1 MLPGISRNSSAVDL
15 IRSLDALAAV
25 LKDSN
30 AKSMEL
36 ADRLLKAGVQQA
48 LSDSTIG
55 VRLDTS
61 A

>member
-1 MLPGISRNSSAVDL
+1 MLASISRNSSAVDL

-30 AKSMEL
+30 AQSMEM
-36 ADRLLKAGVQQA
+36 ADKLLKLGVQQA
-48 LSDSTIG
+48 VSDSSVGMRI
-55 VRLDTS
+55 DTS

>member
-30 AKSMEL
+30 AQSMAL
-36 ADRLLKAGVQQA
+36 ADKLLKVGVQQA
-48 LSDSTIG
+48 LSDSTVG
-55 VRLDTS
+55 ARVDTS

>member
-30 AKSMEL
+30 AQSMAL
-36 ADRLLKAGVQQA
+36 ADKLLKVGVQQA
-48 LSDSTIG
+48 LSDSTVG
-55 VRLDTS
+55 AQVDTS

>member
-30 AKSMEL
+30 AQSMEL
-36 ADRLLKAGVQQA
+36 AAKLLKAGVQQA
-48 LSDSTIG
+48 LSDSSVG
-55 VRLDTS
+55 ARVNTS

>member
-30 AKSMEL
+30 AQSQEL
-36 ADRLLKAGVQQA
+36 ADKLLKASVQQA
-48 LSDSTIG
+48 VSDSSVG
-55 VRLDTS
+55 GRVDTS

>member
-30 AKSMEL
+30 AQSMEL
-36 ADRLLKAGVQQA
+36 GAKLLKAGVQQA
-48 LSDSTIG
+48 LSDSSVG
-55 VRLDTS
+55 ARVDTS